1 MWLVRRRLICTI
13 WNREICPSDICVI
26 YVHNEK
32 IKIVP
37 DTIDRLLDRRW
48 LIHKGQLSYTEGE
61 KVNEKMRYERESEN
75 TLYIT
80 RVEARTWRETIRE
93 CVTDV
98 AYNVTIAKPRLLL
111 RLALV
116 FAHQLVR
123 SLWYSRTLRLAVSF
137 TLLRSPTMALNSSH
151 HSEWSNTLGGDGH
164 HW

>member
-1 MWLVRRRLICTI
+1 MVKKSTKKWSRKRGST
-13 WNREICPSDICVI
+13 
-26 YVHNEK
+26 
-32 IKIVP
+32 
-37 DTIDRLLDRRW
+37 
-48 LIHKGQLSYTEGE
+48 
-61 KVNEKMRYERESEN
+61 N

-80 RVEARTWRETIRE
+80 RAGTRTWRETIRE

-111 RLALV
+111 RSALV

-151 HSEWSNTLGGDGH
+151 HSEWSNPIEDGRDGRTYRCWDTLPRRKRRKIFKIIWIKWEKQNVYVNLFDLSM
-164 HW
+164 W